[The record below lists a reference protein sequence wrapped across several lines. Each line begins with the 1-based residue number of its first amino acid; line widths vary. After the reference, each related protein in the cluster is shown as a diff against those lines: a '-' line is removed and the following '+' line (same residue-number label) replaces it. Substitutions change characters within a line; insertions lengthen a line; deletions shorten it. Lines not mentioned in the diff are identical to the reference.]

1 MLKNTH
7 VSLVTDREMTG
18 REYERVVCRGPS
30 TETGYDWRGEGSRQ
44 ALGKQGRYED
54 CSLLMNGR
62 EAYDSF
68 VTSQTEQQNESKFFF
83 YKRTLQE
90 HGGGKHMLGGR

>member
-1 MLKNTH
+1 
-7 VSLVTDREMTG
+7 
-18 REYERVVCRGPS
+18 
-30 TETGYDWRGEGSRQ
+30 
-44 ALGKQGRYED
+44 
-54 CSLLMNGR
+54 MNGR